1 MNIKVSEYKNIF
13 ETQLAIMS
21 SDLENTKNM

>member
-1 MNIKVSEYKNIF
+1 MNIKVSEYKQIF
-13 ETQLAIMS
+13 ETQLVIMS